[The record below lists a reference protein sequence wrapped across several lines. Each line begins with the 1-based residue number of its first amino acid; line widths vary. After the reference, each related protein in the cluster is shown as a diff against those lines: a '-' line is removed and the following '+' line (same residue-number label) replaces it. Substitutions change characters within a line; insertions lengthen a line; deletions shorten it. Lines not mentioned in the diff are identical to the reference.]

1 VGVSEIVGAAD
12 VEEEE
17 LEAVEEVE
25 VVVVAAAVVSGIT
38 VVDLEVDGLEVDGL
52 EVDGLLYPCEEAA
65 FFMVFSKVLAK
76 VFTSSL
82 VVFFFNVET
91 TLPHLVALSKSKVNV
106 EAGTADKSFKMSRIA
121 LGSVALP
128 RAMVYSLTS
137 DDARDIFVGDLDKKG
152 RRALVTNGVRVL
164 VCFLQVLR
172 I

>member
-1 VGVSEIVGAAD
+1 MGVSEIVGAAD

-25 VVVVAAAVVSGIT
+25 VVVVAAAVDSGIT
-38 VVDLEVDGLEVDGL
+38 VVDLEVDGL

-91 TLPHLVALSKSKVNV
+91 TLPHLVALSNSKVNV

-137 DDARDIFVGDLDKKG
+137 DDARDIFCGDLDKKG
-152 RRALVTNGVRVL
+152 RRALVTNVVR
-164 VCFLQVLR
+164 VCFLFKK
-172 I
+172 

>member
-164 VCFLQVLR
+164 VCFLR